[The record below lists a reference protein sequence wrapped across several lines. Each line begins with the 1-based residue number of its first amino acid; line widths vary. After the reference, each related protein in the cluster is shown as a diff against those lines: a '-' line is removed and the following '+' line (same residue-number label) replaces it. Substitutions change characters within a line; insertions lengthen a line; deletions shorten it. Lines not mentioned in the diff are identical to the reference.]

1 MPKKF
6 TYTNLKTGRVI
17 FESIEANYLS
27 RDEVDQKVKEATGH
41 DPRLLPHLIGC
52 EIRIVDENEKLE
64 PRNPK
69 TSKHYKKKTTHKPRP
84 QRTAKITI
92 KGKTDDSKV

>member
-41 DPRLLPHLIGC
+41 DPRLLPHLISC
-52 EIRIVDENEKLE
+52 EIRIVDENEKIE

-69 TSKHYKKKTTHKPRP
+69 TSKPYRKTTYKPRP
-84 QRTAKITI
+84 QKTAKITI
-92 KGKTDDSKV
+92 KGKTDDSKI